1 MKPNSNLRNIRVVLA
16 LVILSAIFPSCK
28 SDSKKLKQEIEHLEK
43 TVMAIHDEV
52 MPKMGMV
59 ISLRT
64 EINAKA
70 DSSRDAGLKDSLQRV
85 AGQLSKSDA
94 DMMGWMHQY
103 QKPAVHDTSV
113 YYLQYQLF
121 LISRLRDE
129 INASITNAKLIT
141 SPH

>member
-1 MKPNSNLRNIRVVLA
+1 MKILLA
-16 LVILSAIFPSCK
+16 LALLSAIFPSCK
-28 SDSKKLKQEIEHLEK
+28 GDSKKLKQEIEHLEK
-43 TVMAIHDEV
+43 TVMAVHDEV
-52 MPKMGMV
+52 MPKMGTV

-70 DSSRDAGLKDSLQRV
+70 DSCRDAGLKDSLQRI

-103 QKPAVHDTSV
+103 QRPGMHDTAV

-129 INASITNAKLIT
+129 INSSIDNAKLIT
-141 SPH
+141 NPH